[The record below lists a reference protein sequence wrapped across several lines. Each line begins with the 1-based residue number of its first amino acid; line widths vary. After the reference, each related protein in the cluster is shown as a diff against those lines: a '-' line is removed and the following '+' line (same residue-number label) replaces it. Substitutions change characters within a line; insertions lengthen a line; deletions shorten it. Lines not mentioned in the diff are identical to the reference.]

1 MKISFF
7 IISFLLLCS
16 TSPIEVLKKHGSA
29 KIENC
34 EDFFEIALDVIEF
47 STGDKIY
54 IKVKYNTKYK
64 DNIIT
69 YQFSNNIG
77 VFSYYYYH

>member
-1 MKISFF
+1 MS
-7 IISFLLLCS
+7 
-16 TSPIEVLKKHGSA
+16 
-29 KIENC
+29 
-34 EDFFEIALDVIEF
+34 EF

-77 VFSYYYYH
+77 VFSYYYYHYDVSNYYLVFVKPSTSNFYYTIEKEKDYKY